1 MLIRKKRLQD
11 VVSDKE
17 FRKKYRQRIVLQNVI
32 ILKFSQKN
40 NIYKGNELVVY
51 FKIYTFII

>member
-17 FRKKYRQRIVLQNVI
+17 FRKKYRQRIVLQNAI

-40 NIYKGNELVVY
+40 NIYKGNELVI
-51 FKIYTFII
+51 F

>member
-17 FRKKYRQRIVLQNVI
+17 FRKIYRQRIVLQNVI
-32 ILKFSQKN
+32 ILKFSQKKQY
-40 NIYKGNELVVY
+40 I
-51 FKIYTFII
+51 